1 MLLKYFNSNRI
12 GILLFISTL
21 PFIYWIP
28 SFFITGTFSAPEP
41 SGIPIGR
48 WILSFNRD
56 FRVIASLVALV
67 LVVVNTYLLVQLNT
81 IHIFIPVRTQLPAY
95 FYTLLVVSIT
105 QLHQLTPPLIAS
117 TLLILVLFRMLST
130 YKSENI
136 SIHFLDA
143 GMLIAMASLVYFPAL
158 VFFAFLLGAMMIL
171 RPFIWREWVF
181 AFLGLIIPYIF
192 LISIYYLA
200 DIPLGSY
207 FEDITAAFDKTLQQ
221 LKLSQIAGWS
231 YVLVFTLLGSYFIVG
246 TINSMKI
253 HARKFFLV
261 FLLFFLFSMLIFL
274 TMRVTGAGMVYFV
287 SIPLAYLFTNYFVN
301 CHRTWYNEV
310 FFLLFLIF
318 LIWQRI

>member
-1 MLLKYFNSNRI
+1 
-12 GILLFISTL
+12 
-21 PFIYWIP
+21 
-28 SFFITGTFSAPEP
+28 
-41 SGIPIGR
+41 
-48 WILSFNRD
+48 
-56 FRVIASLVALV
+56 
-67 LVVVNTYLLVQLNT
+67 
-81 IHIFIPVRTQLPAY
+81 
-95 FYTLLVVSIT
+95 
-105 QLHQLTPPLIAS
+105 
-117 TLLILVLFRMLST
+117 
-130 YKSENI
+130 
-136 SIHFLDA
+136 
-143 GMLIAMASLVYFPAL
+143 MLIAMASLVYFPAL

-231 YVLVFTLLGSYFIVG
+231 FVLVFTLLGSYFIVG